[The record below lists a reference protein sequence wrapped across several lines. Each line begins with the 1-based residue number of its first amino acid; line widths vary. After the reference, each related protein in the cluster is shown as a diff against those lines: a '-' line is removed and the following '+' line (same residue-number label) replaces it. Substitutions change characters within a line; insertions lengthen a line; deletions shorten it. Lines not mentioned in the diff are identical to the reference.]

1 MDEDEKCLQISIN
14 CQSYK
19 KDSLLIRLCR
29 IGPATARY
37 SVNRAMNEILGPY
50 EIWLTALLLTFDVQH
65 DVLAAALADP
75 VGGLAHVGA
84 GLRLGDALQH
94 EAEVGEDHA
103 ALGGVGQLHALHT
116 EQLFVETSVGSGLEL
131 QTKVK

>member
-1 MDEDEKCLQISIN
+1 
-14 CQSYK
+14 
-19 KDSLLIRLCR
+19 
-29 IGPATARY
+29 
-37 SVNRAMNEILGPY
+37 MNEILGPY
-50 EIWLTALLLTFDVQH
+50 EISLTALQLTFDVEH

-103 ALGGVGQLHALHT
+103 ALGRVGQLHALHT
-116 EQLFVETSVGSGLEL
+116 EQLFVETSILGSRASHKGYVKLREVL
-131 QTKVK
+131 QSRRSLLVLSHLRHYIN

>member
-1 MDEDEKCLQISIN
+1 M
-14 CQSYK
+14 
-19 KDSLLIRLCR
+19 LIRLCR

-37 SVNRAMNEILGPY
+37 SVNSCERNTGAIRNEIS
-50 EIWLTALLLTFDVQH
+50 LTAQQLTFDVEH

-84 GLRLGDALQH
+84 GLGLGDALQH

-103 ALGGVGQLHALHT
+103 ALGGVGQLRALHT
-116 EQLFVETSVGSGLEL
+116 EQLFVETSILGSGLEL
-131 QTKVK
+131 HSKVK

>member
-1 MDEDEKCLQISIN
+1 M
-14 CQSYK
+14 
-19 KDSLLIRLCR
+19 CR
-29 IGPATARY
+29 IGPATVRY
-37 SVNRAMNEILGPY
+37 SVNRAVNEILGPY
-50 EIWLTALLLTFDVQH
+50 EISLTALQLTFDVEH

-103 ALGGVGQLHALHT
+103 ALGRVAQLRALHT
-116 EQLFVETSVGSGLEL
+116 EQLFVETSILGSGLEL
-131 QTKVK
+131 QTKAKVKLSFAKFYNHGEAY